1 MNIGDIPIRL
11 ADTAGIRDN
20 ADEVEKIGVEK
31 ALEYIKGADLCIF
44 VVDGNR
50 EFDER
55 DAEIFEFVKEKPY
68 IVVLNKSEL
77 PRKAHLPSDMV
88 NVIEVS
94 AKEKTG
100 LSDIEEKVYD
110 MLLGKDFEEDSVMI
124 TNQRH
129 KEACIKA
136 DTELMMA
143 INALEAGITADIAY
157 VYLENAASYLGEVT
171 GMTVS
176 DEVIGEVFSKF
187 CIGK

>member
-1 MNIGDIPIRL
+1 M
-11 ADTAGIRDN
+11 
-20 ADEVEKIGVEK
+20 
-31 ALEYIKGADLCIF
+31 
-44 VVDGNR
+44 VDGNR

-55 DAEIFEFVKEKPY
+55 DAEIFEYVKEKPY

-77 PRKAHLPSDMV
+77 PRKAVLPDGMV
-88 NVIEVS
+88 NIIEVS

-129 KEACIKA
+129 KEACVKA
-136 DTELMMA
+136 DSELMMA